1 MSVAARPSQIRRT
14 PVSLTLADE
23 LPIDEWRQ
31 IGVELA
37 HLARRTPWWLGDW
50 LFYGETKYGSSTPAY
65 DEAVAATGLD
75 RDTLMNYKS
84 VAGKFSVS
92 RRRENLTLSHH
103 ADVLRCK
110 TLDEQEYWLTR
121 AEKEAWSQKALREEI
136 AAVQIGGA
144 ASEGTTLVPFSF
156 RTDEE
161 RVERWRHAA
170 LLAGLKDAKGEPDV
184 RTWALNV
191 LDQAAA

>member
-1 MSVAARPSQIRRT
+1 MSVAARPQQIRRT

-103 ADVLRCK
+103 AEVLRCK
-110 TLDEQEYWLTR
+110 TLDEQEYWLAT
-121 AEKEAWSQKALREEI
+121 AEREAWSQKTLREQL
-136 AAVQIGGA
+136 ATGRSVA

-156 RTDEE
+156 RTDED
-161 RVERWRHAA
+161 RVERWRAA
-170 LLAGLKDAKGEPDV
+170 AAAAGLKDAKGEPDL